1 MESASRG
8 VVRGASGICARPE
21 HACAQAHKIGRQ
33 PTRHEEGSCSAQDTD
48 PHRKRDSELRS
59 EAAAAT
65 KPRTAAG
72 AAVGSKDAAES
83 CQSAGVSSGADEGR
97 GGQNETGER
106 WVTKGDVRQRL
117 ALVSGCYPNARPT
130 RGSLKQV
137 FNFFQRVHADGMMKP
152 SAI

>member
-21 HACAQAHKIGRQ
+21 YACAQAHKIGRQ

-48 PHRKRDSELRS
+48 PHGKLDSELQS
-59 EAAAAT
+59 EAAAT
-65 KPRTAAG
+65 EPRTAAG
-72 AAVGSKDAAES
+72 VPAGSKDAAES

-97 GGQNETGER
+97 GGQNELGER

-130 RGSLKQV
+130 RGSLKQI
-137 FNFFQRVHADGMMKP
+137 FNFFQGVQADGMMKP